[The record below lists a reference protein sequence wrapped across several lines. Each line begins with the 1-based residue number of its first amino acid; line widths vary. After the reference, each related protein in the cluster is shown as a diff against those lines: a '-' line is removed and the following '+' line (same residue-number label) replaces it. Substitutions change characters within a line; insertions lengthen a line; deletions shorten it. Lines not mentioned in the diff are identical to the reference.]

1 MSGHSKWSTIKRKK
15 AKEDAK
21 RGQMFGKL
29 SRSITVAA
37 REGGGNPD
45 LNATLAAAIEKAKE
59 YNMPQESIERA
70 IKKGTGEIS
79 GAKYERMTYE
89 GYGPE
94 GVALIVEIMTDN
106 RNRAASDLRNIFSRY
121 HGNLGTPGCVSWM
134 FERKGLIVA
143 QKSEDLDED
152 TIMLMAIEAGAEDIS
167 PAGASYEIVTP
178 ASDLN
183 RVKEFLLQ
191 QGLRIESAELTVLPK
206 NQIRLDSE
214 KALKVLKFVEALEDH
229 DDVQEVYVNFEIPD
243 QVMAQL
249 TWEG

>member
-1 MSGHSKWSTIKRKK
+1 
-15 AKEDAK
+15 
-21 RGQMFGKL
+21 
-29 SRSITVAA
+29 
-37 REGGGNPD
+37 
-45 LNATLAAAIEKAKE
+45 
-59 YNMPQESIERA
+59 
-70 IKKGTGEIS
+70 
-79 GAKYERMTYE
+79 
-89 GYGPE
+89 
-94 GVALIVEIMTDN
+94 
-106 RNRAASDLRNIFSRY
+106 Y

-167 PAGASYEIVTP
+167 PAGAGYEIVTP

-214 KALKVLKFVEALEDH
+214 KALKVLKFVEVLEDH

>member
-79 GAKYERMTYE
+79 GAKYERMIFVSDSATKDFS
-89 GYGPE
+89 PQ
-94 GVALIVEIMTDN
+94 
-106 RNRAASDLRNIFSRY
+106 ASS
-121 HGNLGTPGCVSWM
+121 S
-134 FERKGLIVA
+134 
-143 QKSEDLDED
+143 
-152 TIMLMAIEAGAEDIS
+152 IEAIF
-167 PAGASYEIVTP
+167 
-178 ASDLN
+178 N
-183 RVKEFLLQ
+183 
-191 QGLRIESAELTVLPK
+191 
-206 NQIRLDSE
+206 
-214 KALKVLKFVEALEDH
+214 
-229 DDVQEVYVNFEIPD
+229 
-243 QVMAQL
+243 
-249 TWEG
+249 